1 MSIYAVEVRL
11 KPVYPTES
19 SNDQGHHNE
28 QAYED
33 HIQVE
38 GDCEEHIL
46 TDCSLDTWSSDC
58 LLSPKSERY
67 PEDAEAKPKQV
78 NRVPV
83 PDETKDTGM
92 SNNANYCDYVN
103 TVTINISCNAIFLE
117 YSSLFFEQIPLEV
130 DKSSR
135 YVSPNAQEHIVF
147 DKPVELCL
155 FWNVNFR
162 HLVPKVWFITFT
174 MLWETDFLM
183 EWDILKWGIQTHIDI
198 YYGIQKIWNT
208 LVSWKSIGHALKK
221 EGWNH

>member
-1 MSIYAVEVRL
+1 
-11 KPVYPTES
+11 
-19 SNDQGHHNE
+19 
-28 QAYED
+28 
-33 HIQVE
+33 
-38 GDCEEHIL
+38 L

-135 YVSPNAQEHIVF
+135 YVSPNAQKYIVLN
-147 DKPVELCL
+147 KTVELRL
-155 FWNVNFR
+155 FWNV
-162 HLVPKVWFITFT
+162 HLWKLVLKVWLVSFT

-183 EWDILKWGIQTHIDI
+183 KCNVQRLGKQTHADC
-198 YYGIQKIWNT
+198 N
-208 LVSWKSIGHALKK
+208 
-221 EGWNH
+221 